1 MAASHGIW
9 RQLYTRDSDNIEP
22 RKKPTGFCFWLA
34 PIFGHCPSLSSRVS
48 FHFQFTDGTP
58 SHKIK
63 ILKAACRLASSESIF
78 CYEEESNAEISSEV
92 NVIVV
97 ERLLELFI
105 NSSAYEGSKMK
116 CFKKVHELEIIGQM
130 LFRRREV
137 LYTRGGSV
145 APAMYTWQKT
155 MAVWASPGPTLSTY
169 DREEVQISAAQRL
182 LKSRIKTK
190 IALSVA
196 SFRGC

>member
-58 SHKIK
+58 SHTIK

-137 LYTRGGSV
+137 LYTRGSSV
-145 APAMYTWQKT
+145 APWD
-155 MAVWASPGPTLSTY
+155 SPGPTLSTY